1 MAVPSDRESEG
12 VRLRRELNDAGPRDM
27 LCLSGSFRSTQNTS
41 IRPTFGSPAPTVKID
56 FEEVP
61 MNTNRRGLL
70 LAGCCGASTALFWSV
85 AARLRAEGLNPPPE
99 TTTIRLAKN
108 PTICIAPQYVVS
120 DLLNDEGFTNVVYV
134 QSDAGV
140 EQTKALA
147 NGDLDFTL
155 HFSGPL
161 LLQVDR
167 GLAITLLAG
176 IHVGCFELF
185 AKEGIDSVA
194 DLKGRTVGI
203 QALETSPHVF
213 LSAMAALVGLN
224 PAKDIEW
231 VTSASVKPIELF
243 AEGKIDAFLGFP
255 PEPQRLRAQNIGHV
269 IVNSAQDRPWSGY
282 FCCMLAGNR
291 EFVRKNPIATK
302 RLVRAMLRATD
313 LCVSEPTLVAQR
325 MVDRSFTPRRDYAV
339 QTLTDVP
346 YNRWREYDPED
357 TIRFY
362 ALRLREAGMLKSS
375 PAKIVADGADWRF
388 LNEVR
393 PELGG

>member
-1 MAVPSDRESEG
+1 M
-12 VRLRRELNDAGPRDM
+12 
-27 LCLSGSFRSTQNTS
+27 Q
-41 IRPTFGSPAPTVKID
+41 
-56 FEEVP
+56 
-61 MNTNRRGLL
+61 TNRRDLL
-70 LAGCCGASTALFWSV
+70 LAGACAASTAILWSPV
-85 AARLRAEGLNPPPE
+85 TRLSAEGPNPRPE

-108 PTICIAPQYVVS
+108 PVICIAPQYVVS
-120 DLLNDEGFTNVVYV
+120 DLLNAEGFTTVVYV

-140 EQTKALA
+140 EQTKAVGK
-147 NGDLDFTL
+147 GDIDFTL

-167 GLAITLLAG
+167 GLSITIVAG

-185 AKEGIDSVA
+185 AREGIRSVA

-203 QALETSPHVF
+203 QGLETSPHVF
-213 LSAMAALVGLN
+213 LSAMATLVGLD

-231 VTSASVKPIELF
+231 VTSGPVKPIELF

-255 PEPQRLRAQNIGHV
+255 PEPQRLRAQNIGRV
-269 IVNSAQDRPWSGY
+269 IVNSAQDRPWSQY
-282 FCCMLAGNR
+282 FCCMLASNR

-302 RLVRAMLRATD
+302 RVVRAMLRATD

-325 MVDRSFTPRRDYAV
+325 MVDRGFTARKDDAV
-339 QTLTDVP
+339 QTLADVP
-346 YNRWREYDPED
+346 YNRWRDYDPED

-375 PAKIVADGADWRF
+375 PAKIVADGTDWRF

-393 PELGG
+393 RELGG

>member
-1 MAVPSDRESEG
+1 MH
-12 VRLRRELNDAGPRDM
+12 
-27 LCLSGSFRSTQNTS
+27 
-41 IRPTFGSPAPTVKID
+41 
-56 FEEVP
+56 
-61 MNTNRRGLL
+61 TNRRDLL
-70 LAGCCGASTALFWSV
+70 LAGCCAASTALVWSV
-85 AARLRAEGLNPPPE
+85 STRLRAEGPNPPPE

-108 PTICIAPQYVVS
+108 QTICIAPQYVVS
-120 DLLNDEGFTNVVYV
+120 DLLSAEGFTNVVYV

-140 EQTKALA
+140 EQAKAVA

-167 GLAITLLAG
+167 GLRITVLAG

-185 AKEGIDSVA
+185 AKEGIRSVA

-203 QALETSPHVF
+203 QALETSQHIF
-213 LSAMAALVGLN
+213 LSAMATLVGLN

-269 IVNSAQDRPWSGY
+269 IVNSAQDRPWSQY

-302 RLVRAMLRATD
+302 RVVRAMLRATD
-313 LCVSEPTLVAQR
+313 LCVSEPALVAQR
-325 MVDRSFTPRRDYAV
+325 MVDRGFTLRQDYAV
-339 QTLTDVP
+339 QTLAEVP
-346 YNRWREYDPED
+346 YNRWRDYDPED

-362 ALRLREAGMLKSS
+362 ALRLREAGMVKSS

-393 PELGG
+393 RELGG

>member
-1 MAVPSDRESEG
+1 MH
-12 VRLRRELNDAGPRDM
+12 
-27 LCLSGSFRSTQNTS
+27 
-41 IRPTFGSPAPTVKID
+41 
-56 FEEVP
+56 
-61 MNTNRRGLL
+61 TNRRDLL
-70 LAGCCGASTALFWSV
+70 LAGCCAASTALVWSV
-85 AARLRAEGLNPPPE
+85 ATRLRAEGPNPPPE

-108 PTICIAPQYVVS
+108 QTICIAPQYVVS
-120 DLLNDEGFTNVVYV
+120 DLLSAEGFTNVVYV
-134 QSDAGV
+134 QSDGGM
-140 EQTKALA
+140 EQAKAVA

-161 LLQVDR
+161 LLQIDR
-167 GLAITLLAG
+167 GLRTTILAG

-185 AKEGIDSVA
+185 AKEGIRSVA

-203 QALETSPHVF
+203 QALETSQHIF
-213 LSAMAALVGLN
+213 LSAMATLVGLN
-224 PAKDIEW
+224 PAKDIGW

-269 IVNSAQDRPWSGY
+269 IVNSAQDRPWSQY

-302 RLVRAMLRATD
+302 RVVRAMLRATD
-313 LCVSEPTLVAQR
+313 LCVSEPALVAQR
-325 MVDRSFTPRRDYAV
+325 MVDRGFTLRQDYVV
-339 QTLTDVP
+339 QTLADVP
-346 YNRWREYDPED
+346 YNRWRDYDPED

-393 PELGG
+393 RELGG

>member
-1 MAVPSDRESEG
+1 M
-12 VRLRRELNDAGPRDM
+12 
-27 LCLSGSFRSTQNTS
+27 Q
-41 IRPTFGSPAPTVKID
+41 
-56 FEEVP
+56 
-61 MNTNRRGLL
+61 TNRRDLL
-70 LAGCCGASTALFWSV
+70 LAGACAASTAILWSPV
-85 AARLRAEGLNPPPE
+85 TRLSAEGPNPRPE

-108 PTICIAPQYVVS
+108 PVICIAPQYVVS
-120 DLLNDEGFTNVVYV
+120 DLLNAEGFTNVVYV

-140 EQTKALA
+140 EQTKAVGK
-147 NGDLDFTL
+147 GDIDFTL

-167 GLAITLLAG
+167 GLSITILAG

-185 AKEGIDSVA
+185 AREGIRSVA

-203 QALETSPHVF
+203 QGLETSPHVF
-213 LSAMAALVGLN
+213 LSAMATLVGLD

-231 VTSASVKPIELF
+231 VTSGPVKPIELF

-255 PEPQRLRAQNIGHV
+255 PEPQRLRAQNIGRV
-269 IVNSAQDRPWSGY
+269 IVNSAQDRPWSQY
-282 FCCMLAGNR
+282 FCCMLASNR

-302 RLVRAMLRATD
+302 RVVRAMLRATD

-325 MVDRSFTPRRDYAV
+325 MVDRGFTARKDYAV
-339 QTLTDVP
+339 QTLADVP
-346 YNRWREYDPED
+346 YNRWRDYDPED

-375 PAKIVADGADWRF
+375 PAKIVADGTDWRF

-393 PELGG
+393 RELGG

>member
-1 MAVPSDRESEG
+1 
-12 VRLRRELNDAGPRDM
+12 M
-27 LCLSGSFRSTQNTS
+27 L
-41 IRPTFGSPAPTVKID
+41 
-56 FEEVP
+56 
-61 MNTNRRGLL
+61 TNRRDLL
-70 LAGCCGASTALFWSV
+70 LTGCCAASSILSWSI
-85 AARLRAEGLNPPPE
+85 ATRLWAKVDDPPPE
-99 TTTIRLAKN
+99 TPTIRLAKN

-120 DLLNDEGFTNVVYV
+120 DLLNAEGFANIIYL

-140 EQTKALA
+140 EQAKAVA

-161 LLQVDR
+161 FLQVDR
-167 GLAITLLAG
+167 GLSITLLAG

-185 AKEGIDSVA
+185 AKEGIRSVA

-203 QALETSPHVF
+203 QALETSQHVF
-213 LSAMAALVGLN
+213 LSAMATLVGLN

-231 VTSASVKPIELF
+231 VTSTSVKPIELF
-243 AEGKIDAFLGFP
+243 ADGKIDAFLGFP

-269 IVNSAQDRPWSGY
+269 IVNSAQDRPWSQY

-291 EFVRKNPIATK
+291 EFVRKNPAATK
-302 RLVRAMLRATD
+302 RVVRAMLRATD
-313 LCVSEPTLVAQR
+313 LCVSEPALVAQR
-325 MVDRSFTPRRDYAV
+325 MVDRGFTPRRDYAV
-339 QTLTDVP
+339 QTLADVP
-346 YNRWREYDPED
+346 YNRWRDYDPED

-362 ALRLREAGMLKSS
+362 ALRLREAGMLKES

-393 PELGG
+393 RELGG

>member
-1 MAVPSDRESEG
+1 MHA
-12 VRLRRELNDAGPRDM
+12 
-27 LCLSGSFRSTQNTS
+27 
-41 IRPTFGSPAPTVKID
+41 
-56 FEEVP
+56 
-61 MNTNRRGLL
+61 NRRDFLL
-70 LAGCCGASTALFWSV
+70 GGACAASTALFWS
-85 AARLRAEGLNPPPE
+85 AARLRAEGTDPPPE

-108 PTICIAPQYVVS
+108 ASICIAPQYVVS
-120 DLLNDEGFTNVVYV
+120 DLLNAEGFTNVVYV
-134 QSDAGV
+134 ESDAGQM
-140 EQTKALA
+140 QTRAVG
-147 NGDLDFTL
+147 NGEIDFTL

-161 LLQVDR
+161 LVEIDR
-167 GLAITLLAG
+167 GSSITVVAG

-185 AKEGIDSVA
+185 AKEGIRSVA
-194 DLKGRTVGI
+194 DLKGRTVG
-203 QALETSPHVF
+203 QQGVGSSPHVF
-213 LSAMAALVGLN
+213 ISAMATLVGLD
-224 PAKDIEW
+224 PTKDIEW
-231 VTSASVKPIELF
+231 VTSASAKPIELF
-243 AEGKIDAFLGFP
+243 ADGKIDAFLGFP
-255 PEPQRLRAQNIGHV
+255 PEPQRLRAQNIGRV
-269 IVNSAQDRPWSGY
+269 IVNSAIDRPWSQY

-325 MVDRSFTPRRDYAV
+325 MVDRGFTPRRDYAV

-362 ALRLREAGMLKSS
+362 ALRLREAGMLKST

>member
-1 MAVPSDRESEG
+1 MH
-12 VRLRRELNDAGPRDM
+12 
-27 LCLSGSFRSTQNTS
+27 
-41 IRPTFGSPAPTVKID
+41 
-56 FEEVP
+56 
-61 MNTNRRGLL
+61 TNRRDLL
-70 LAGCCGASTALFWSV
+70 LAGCCAASTALVWS
-85 AARLRAEGLNPPPE
+85 AASRLRAEGPNPPPE
-99 TTTIRLAKN
+99 TTTVRLAKN
-108 PTICIAPQYVVS
+108 PAICIAPQYVVS
-120 DLLNDEGFTNVVYV
+120 DLLSAEGFTNVVYV

-140 EQTKALA
+140 EQAKAVA

-167 GLAITLLAG
+167 GLRVTLLAG

-185 AKEGIDSVA
+185 AKEGIRSVA
-194 DLKGRTVGI
+194 NLKGRTVGI
-203 QALETSPHVF
+203 QALETSQHVF
-213 LSAMAALVGLN
+213 LSAMATLVGLN

-255 PEPQRLRAQNIGHV
+255 PEPQVLRAKNIGHV
-269 IVNSAQDRPWSGY
+269 IVNSAQDRPWSQY

-302 RLVRAMLRATD
+302 RVVRAMLRATD
-313 LCVSEPTLVAQR
+313 LCVSEPALVAQR
-325 MVDRSFTPRRDYAV
+325 MVDRGYTLRQDYAV
-339 QTLTDVP
+339 QTLADVP
-346 YNRWREYDPED
+346 YNRWRDYDPED

-393 PELGG
+393 RELGG

>member
-1 MAVPSDRESEG
+1 MH
-12 VRLRRELNDAGPRDM
+12 
-27 LCLSGSFRSTQNTS
+27 
-41 IRPTFGSPAPTVKID
+41 
-56 FEEVP
+56 
-61 MNTNRRGLL
+61 TNRRDLL
-70 LAGCCGASTALFWSV
+70 SAGACAASTALFWSV
-85 AARLRAEGLNPPPE
+85 AARLRAEGPNPPPE

-108 PTICIAPQYVVS
+108 QTICIAPQYVVS
-120 DLLNDEGFTNVVYV
+120 DLLNVEGFTNVVYV
-134 QSDAGV
+134 DSDGGV
-140 EQTKALA
+140 GQAKAVA
-147 NGDLDFTL
+147 KGDLDFTL

-167 GLAITLLAG
+167 GLSITLLAG

-185 AKEGIDSVA
+185 AKEGIRSVA

-203 QALETSPHVF
+203 QALETSQHIF
-213 LSAMAALVGLN
+213 LSVMATLVGLD
-224 PAKDIEW
+224 PARDIEW

-255 PEPQRLRAQNIGHV
+255 PEPQRLRAQNIGRV
-269 IVNSAQDRPWSGY
+269 IVNSAQDRPWSQY

-302 RLVRAMLRATD
+302 RVVRAMLRATD
-313 LCVSEPTLVAQR
+313 LCVSEPALVAQR
-325 MVDRSFTPRRDYAV
+325 MVDRGFTARQDYAV
-339 QTLTDVP
+339 QTLADVP
-346 YNRWREYDPED
+346 YNRWRDYDPED

-393 PELGG
+393 GELGG

>member
-1 MAVPSDRESEG
+1 VTQ
-12 VRLRRELNDAGPRDM
+12 
-27 LCLSGSFRSTQNTS
+27 LS
-41 IRPTFGSPAPTVKID
+41 
-56 FEEVP
+56 
-61 MNTNRRGLL
+61 
-70 LAGCCGASTALFWSV
+70 
-85 AARLRAEGLNPPPE
+85 AEGPNPRPE

-108 PTICIAPQYVVS
+108 PVICLAPQYVVS
-120 DLLNDEGFTNVVYV
+120 DLLNAEGFTNVVYV

-140 EQTKALA
+140 EQTKAVGK
-147 NGDLDFTL
+147 GDIDFTL

-167 GLAITLLAG
+167 GLSITIVAG

-185 AKEGIDSVA
+185 AREGIRSVA

-203 QALETSPHVF
+203 QGLETSPHVF
-213 LSAMAALVGLN
+213 LSAMATLVGLD

-231 VTSASVKPIELF
+231 VTSGPVKPIELF

-255 PEPQRLRAQNIGHV
+255 PEPQRLRAQNIGRV
-269 IVNSAQDRPWSGY
+269 IVNSAQDRPWSQY
-282 FCCMLAGNR
+282 FCCMLASNR

-302 RLVRAMLRATD
+302 RVVRAMLRATD

-325 MVDRSFTPRRDYAV
+325 MVDRGFTARKDDAV
-339 QTLTDVP
+339 QTLADVP
-346 YNRWREYDPED
+346 YNRWRDYDPED

-393 PELGG
+393 RELGG

>member
-1 MAVPSDRESEG
+1 MH
-12 VRLRRELNDAGPRDM
+12 
-27 LCLSGSFRSTQNTS
+27 
-41 IRPTFGSPAPTVKID
+41 
-56 FEEVP
+56 
-61 MNTNRRGLL
+61 TNRRDLL
-70 LAGCCGASTALFWSV
+70 LAGACAASTALFWSV
-85 AARLRAEGLNPPPE
+85 AARLRAEGPNPPPE

-108 PTICIAPQYVVS
+108 QTICIAPQYVVS
-120 DLLNDEGFTNVVYV
+120 DLLNAEGFTNVVYV
-134 QSDAGV
+134 DSDGGV
-140 EQTKALA
+140 GQAKAVA
-147 NGDLDFTL
+147 KGDLDFTL

-167 GLAITLLAG
+167 GLSITLLAG

-185 AKEGIDSVA
+185 AKEGIRSVA

-203 QALETSPHVF
+203 QALETSQHIF
-213 LSAMAALVGLN
+213 LSVMATLVGLD

-255 PEPQRLRAQNIGHV
+255 PEPQRLRAQNIGRV
-269 IVNSAQDRPWSGY
+269 IVNSAQDRPWSQY

-302 RLVRAMLRATD
+302 RVVRAMLRATD
-313 LCVSEPTLVAQR
+313 LCVSEPALVAQR
-325 MVDRSFTPRRDYAV
+325 MVDRGFTPRHDYAV
-339 QTLTDVP
+339 RTLADVP
-346 YNRWREYDPED
+346 YNRWRDYDPED

-393 PELGG
+393 RELGG